1 MCGTNKRL
9 FKTKS
14 AALEVIKALF
24 SGVNAKSKLYFE
36 IENKIFAAGVVRLE
50 IPSTKFNL

>member
-24 SGVNAKSKLYFE
+24 SGVNAKTKLYFE
-36 IENKIFAAGVVRLE
+36 TENKIFTAGVVRLE
-50 IPSTKFNL
+50 IPSTKFKL